1 LVTRGGVR
9 ERLGLAGGAL
19 RSIGYGDR
27 LSDKL
32 AIAVRLMIVALFP
45 LGILARRLGRPL
57 LDPSRRLGAYRV
69 RSAAG
74 IFECPP
80 GPSPAFLAADRTYE
94 PALMSVLDHLQ
105 AGTVLDIGA
114 SLGFLTVRAARQLG
128 DRGRVLAFEP
138 HPVRF
143 QYLKRNL
150 ELNSIHNVTAFECAL
165 GDRPGEAVL
174 HDVDPRLGPRP
185 IDATMTAVTGG
196 ATFHV
201 PVRTVDDVLADQEGR
216 NDIRLV
222 KIDVEGYESQV
233 LRGMSETMRQR
244 PLIVF
249 AALDDRAL
257 HAAVDCLPADYVVR
271 ELETHIYL
279 AESHSPT
286 ERDSL
291 SHSRPTPD

>member
-1 LVTRGGVR
+1 VTRGRVR
-9 ERLGLAGGAL
+9 ERLGLAAGAL
-19 RSIGYGDR
+19 RCIAYGDR

-32 AIAVRLMIVALFP
+32 AIAIRLMIVALFP

-57 LDPSRRLGAYRV
+57 LDPSRLLGAYRV

-80 GPSPAFLAADRTYE
+80 GPKPDFLTADRTYE
-94 PALMSVLDHLQ
+94 PALMSVLDQLQ

-143 QYLKRNL
+143 QYLQRNL
-150 ELNSIHNVTAFECAL
+150 QLNALHNVTAFQCAL
-165 GDRPGEAVL
+165 GDRAGDAIL

-201 PVRTVDDVLADQEGR
+201 SVRTVDEVLANEAGR

-244 PLIVF
+244 PVIVF
-249 AALDDRAL
+249 EALDDRAL
-257 HAAVDCLPADYVVR
+257 HSAVDCLPADYAVR

-279 AESHSPT
+279 AESHSPA
-286 ERDSL
+286 ESDSL
-291 SHSRPTPD
+291 SHSRPTLA